1 MTLPSTIRT
10 AVSQA
15 AITKVT
21 RLFNGSV
28 GDVLNELLQNARRAG
43 ASRVDIETL
52 DLAGHP
58 TLSVRDDGQGID
70 DPSVLV
76 TLGQSGWDVE
86 TARREDPAGMGVF
99 SLAGHRVEIRSFSP
113 VAQSGWRVVIPED
126 AWETS
131 AVLAV
136 ESFPIEAGTDVLID
150 LPEQWESALPARAR
164 DSARH
169 YPVPVYLGGTPLDQS
184 DFLVDADY
192 VEVIDGIRIGVFR
205 DTSWTGAR
213 GPQVNF
219 HGIRVACE
227 LPSVCEVDR
236 VFAWRTRI
244 DIADAPQLQL
254 VLPARKELVQNDA
267 LIALATA
274 AERAIYHAILAAGSH
289 RLGFQEW
296 QRARELGVCLPIATP
311 GLEPWS
317 PKNVH
322 DRERTDPIFAEP
334 AMVRIPSFEPH
345 LELCLART
353 LASHSDAIA
362 GPLAR
367 ENPAFEGYPWYDRLS
382 RISDLAFRVE
392 QDSQV
397 FRIRESEAL
406 SEGGESGPVKS
417 IVLELAVDSD
427 DGFSASREQIE
438 IPADLIIDYQGFY
451 SGVDDVLLFWNPSAA
466 IDPADAAHLL
476 ELGCFSFDE
485 DRHSGNYETQLHEF
499 RIAAQHLATSLLIS
513 EDEAALERIRTT
525 LRHELCW
532 LIPEGRSVSITVSR
546 TDIALAFLSQ
556 DV

>member
-58 TLSVRDDGQGID
+58 TLSIRDDGRGID

-76 TLGQSGWDVE
+76 TLGQSGWNAE

-131 AVLAV
+131 LALAV
-136 ESFPIEAGTDVLID
+136 GSFPIEAGTEILID
-150 LPEQWESALPARAR
+150 LPEQWESALPAQAR

-169 YPVPVYLGGTPLDQS
+169 YPVPVYLGGAPLDQT
-184 DFLVDADY
+184 DFLADADY
-192 VEVIDGIRIGVFR
+192 VEVIDGVRIGVFR
-205 DTSWTGAR
+205 DPSWSCAHGS
-213 GPQVNF
+213 QVNF

-274 AERAIYHAILAAGSH
+274 AERGIYHAILAAGSH

-296 QRARELGVCLPIATP
+296 QRARELGVCLPVATP

-317 PKNVH
+317 PNTVH
-322 DRERTDPIFAEP
+322 ARERTDPIFAEP
-334 AMVRIPSFEPH
+334 VMVRIPSFEAH
-345 LELCLART
+345 LELCIARALAGK
-353 LASHSDAIA
+353 SDALA
-362 GPLAR
+362 GTLVR

-392 QDSQV
+392 QDSRV
-397 FRIRESEAL
+397 FWIGGSEAL
-406 SEGGESGPVKS
+406 PEGVESGPVKS
-417 IVLELAVDSD
+417 IVLESAVASD
-427 DGFSASREQIE
+427 DALSGSRERAE
-438 IPADLIIDYQGFY
+438 IPADLIIDYQGLY
-451 SGVDDVLLFWNPSAA
+451 SGVEDVLFFWNPSAA
-466 IDPADAAHLL
+466 IDPADAADLM

-485 DRHSGNYETQLHEF
+485 DCRSDSYDTQLCEF
-499 RIAAQHLATSLLIS
+499 RIEAQHLATRLLLS
-513 EDEAALERIRTT
+513 EEETALQRIRAI
-525 LRHELCW
+525 LQRELSW
-532 LIPEGRSVSITVSR
+532 LIPQDRSVSITATR
-546 TDIALAFLSQ
+546 AAITLAFLPRHL
-556 DV
+556 